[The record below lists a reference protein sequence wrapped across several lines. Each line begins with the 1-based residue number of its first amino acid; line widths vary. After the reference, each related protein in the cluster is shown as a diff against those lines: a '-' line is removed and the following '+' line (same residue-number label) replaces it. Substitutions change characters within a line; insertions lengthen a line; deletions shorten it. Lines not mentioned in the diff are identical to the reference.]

1 MTPTEIESSLL
12 SPSVAQEHAFQ
23 ILQSLGRLLG
33 EDPDDPAVISL
44 LIRALEYREAFEA
57 YSPLLN
63 ALLRETGLYPYA
75 EPTLLTHR
83 DRIAFEFHR
92 PARESDQSELVFHR
106 VQAQVY
112 WRLVEGENIILS
124 APTSFGKSL
133 IIDALID
140 TSKYNRI
147 ALIVPTIALIDET
160 RKRLSR
166 FSNGYKIVTHSS
178 QPADPNRGTIF
189 VLTQERV
196 IERED
201 LDHLDLFVIDEFY
214 KLSADGKDDNRAAIL
229 NHAFYKL
236 LKTARQ
242 FYLLGPNIRT
252 VPTNFL
258 DRFEAGLIVSDFVTV
273 ASNVQRVKRTGR
285 SREAR
290 ETVLVDLTRE
300 VDGST
305 LIYCQSPASVRR
317 VAKLMVEQEVVPS
330 LSPLAE
336 VVEWISTNFHPEWI
350 VARALAHGIG
360 VHHGRLPRALA
371 HLQVWLF
378 NAGMLKFLICTSTLI
393 EGVNTA
399 AKHVIIYDN
408 KISRKPIDYFT
419 YRNIQGRSGRMF
431 RHFVGTVH
439 LFHDPP
445 QPDLLDVDFPV
456 FSQTDTASD
465 GLLVQLDEE
474 DLGIEG
480 SKRVGRLSGQ
490 SDLSMETI
498 RANAHVEPQQQIDL
512 ARHIRKNAGEL
523 HPYLSWRGQ
532 PTNDQIYKVCELL
545 FDTLLGS
552 VNRSAVRSD
561 RQLAFLLTGLQER
574 GAAGFVTEQAFASGP
589 RVPVDPST
597 RVENA
602 LEFLRNWASFY
613 FPRALSALERI
624 QGEVFE
630 HLGLSGGSYAA
641 FAVRI
646 ENLMLPPALAA
657 LDEYG
662 LPFQLVTRL
671 QGQLPVEGD
680 LDAVL
685 HTLKT
690 LDVGQLKLGSFE
702 AELLQ
707 EVQILF
713 S

>member
-1 MTPTEIESSLL
+1 MTPTEIESSL
-12 SPSVAQEHAFQ
+12 SNPSDAREHAFQ

-33 EDPDDPAVISL
+33 KEPEDPLVVTL

-57 YSPLLN
+57 YYPLLN

-75 EPTLLTHR
+75 EPKLLSSR
-83 DRIAFEFHR
+83 DRLAFEFHR
-92 PARESDQSELVFHR
+92 PAGSSDQSALVFHR

-140 TSKYNRI
+140 TGKYRRI
-147 ALIVPTIALIDET
+147 ALVVPTIALIDET

-166 FSNGYKIVTHSS
+166 FSSDYKIVTHAS
-178 QPADPNRGTIF
+178 QPADSSRGTIF

-196 IERED
+196 IDRDD

-214 KLSADGKDDNRAAIL
+214 KLSPDGKDDSRAAIL

-252 VPTNFL
+252 VPTDFRE
-258 DRFEAGLIVSDFVTV
+258 RFEAGLIVSDFVTV
-273 ASNVQRVKRTGR
+273 ASNIRRVTGTGR
-285 SREAR
+285 SRETR
-290 ETVLVDLTRE
+290 EAALVDLTRA

-317 VAKLMVEQEVVPS
+317 VAGLMVEQKVIPTVPE
-330 LSPLAE
+330 LVEA
-336 VVEWISTNFHPEWI
+336 VEWVGANFHPEWI
-350 VARALAHGIG
+350 VARALSYGIG

-371 HLQVWLF
+371 QLQVRLF
-378 NAGMLKFLICTSTLI
+378 NSGKLKFLVCTSTLI

-399 AKHVIIYDN
+399 AKHVVIYDN

-439 LFHDPP
+439 LFHNPP

-456 FSQTDTASD
+456 FSQTDAASD

-474 DLGIEG
+474 DLGSEG
-480 SKRVGRLSGQ
+480 SQRVSRLRGQ
-490 SDLSMETI
+490 SELSMETI
-498 RANAHVEPQQQIDL
+498 RANAHVDPQQQIEL
-512 ARHIRKNAGEL
+512 AGHIRLNAVEL
-523 HPYLSWRGQ
+523 YPYLSWRGQ
-532 PTNDQIYKVCELL
+532 PTNDQVYKICELL
-545 FDTLLGS
+545 FDTLLSNVG
-552 VNRSAVRSD
+552 RSAVRSD
-561 RQLAFLLTGLQER
+561 KQLAYLLTRLQEQ
-574 GAAGFVTEQAFASGP
+574 GASGFITEQAFASGP
-589 RVPVDPST
+589 GAPADASD

-624 QGEVFE
+624 QAEVFE
-630 HLGLSGGSYAA
+630 RLGRTGGSYAA

-662 LPFQLVTRL
+662 LPLQLVSRL
-671 QGQLPVEGD
+671 QGQLSFEDD

-685 HTLKT
+685 HGLRA
-690 LDVGQLKLGSFE
+690 LDIAALRLGPFE
-702 AELLQ
+702 TELLN
-707 EVQILF
+707 EVQNSL
-713 S
+713 